1 MTDYN
6 IDNITH
12 TESSEFD
19 LKKFIESTGST
30 ISGVTTPY
38 IYVVIKDGVPSG
50 YLKNIKMARQYMW
63 YLARSYKDDIYYK
76 YITFI
81 REGNSRNKIQIT
93 GRYSFFGF
101 SYDRIFSNFEIYKIK
116 EIIPENG
123 DTDCDIFQDDEESNY
138 TMSDTEDD
146 KQSNYTMSDTEDDK
160 ETNSTM
166 SDKEDDKETNSTM
179 SDADDKETSDTD
191 DKETSDID
199 DKETSDIDDKETSD
213 IDDKETS
220 DIDDK
225 ETSDTDD
232 KETII
237 CQSYTKCELNE
248 NSSNYEDVNYT
259 ILKQTNYIHP
269 ENTVS
274 SNHYKSVYMTVT
286 ENPDK
291 KNIPESKGIF
301 IIGKGLM
308 VPDNL
313 PSTRRVNNSY
323 KTYFLD
329 KL

>member
-63 YLARSYKDDIYYK
+63 YLARSYKDNIYYK

-191 DKETSDID
+191 DKETSD
-199 DKETSDIDDKETSD
+199 
-213 IDDKETS
+213 
-220 DIDDK
+220 
-225 ETSDTDD
+225 TDD

-286 ENPDK
+286 ENPDM

-313 PSTRRVNNSY
+313 
-323 KTYFLD
+323 
-329 KL
+329 

>member
-63 YLARSYKDDIYYK
+63 YLARSYKDNIYYK

-191 DKETSDID
+191 DKETSD
-199 DKETSDIDDKETSD
+199 
-213 IDDKETS
+213 
-220 DIDDK
+220 
-225 ETSDTDD
+225 TDD